1 MEPYPENP
9 FTDEWLDEW
18 RTTAHFAHPD
28 EREDTI
34 LSQLIL
40 VIQEAWKMTNEQ
52 VLAFRKQH
60 VVKALLYKEENDRK
74 VKEEMRLLRK
84 PENVQTQLITICL
97 DQNEE
102 QEKVIKKQF
111 QIMDKIISARY
122 KWMINGT
129 YNFEYFGKEG
139 WNPHI
144 HIKIDQSIKGAT
156 IAQMLRRKLQDNHI
170 VYRVNVITRSAKEH
184 DGYIE
189 GIKTESKQENTHMDR
204 MLRENYNI
212 KDFYKIN

>member
-1 MEPYPENP
+1 MELSPENP
-9 FTDEWLDEW
+9 FTEEWLDEW
-18 RTTAHFAHPD
+18 RTTAHFAHPN
-28 EREDTI
+28 EHEETI

-40 VIQEAWKMTNEQ
+40 IIAEAWKMTDEQ
-52 VLAFRKQH
+52 ILAFRKQQ
-60 VVKALLYKEENDRK
+60 VVKAQLYKEENDRK

-84 PENVQTQLITICL
+84 PEDTATQLITICL
-97 DQNEE
+97 DQKVE
-102 QEKVIKKQF
+102 QEKIIQKQF
-111 QIMDKIISARY
+111 KIMDKIISARY
-122 KWMINGT
+122 KWMINGK

-144 HIKIDQSIKGAT
+144 HIKIDKTIQGAT
-156 IAQMLRRKLQDNHI
+156 IAQMLRRKLQNDHE

-189 GIKTESKQENTHMDR
+189 GDKAEAKQENTHMDK

-212 KDFYKIN
+212 KDFYVIS